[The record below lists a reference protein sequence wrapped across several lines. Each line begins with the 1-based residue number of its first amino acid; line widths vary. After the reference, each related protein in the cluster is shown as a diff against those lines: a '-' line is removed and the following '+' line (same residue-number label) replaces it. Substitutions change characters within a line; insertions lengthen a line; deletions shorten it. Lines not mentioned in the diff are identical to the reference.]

1 MSPRT
6 HPARRRGGSIRDVA
20 GEGILLAAGGRAI
33 LLQVADPAVARGVA
47 EHSDFASRPLDRLE
61 GTLGYIYAVVFG
73 SPAEVARARRIVG
86 RAHAPVRSDAPA
98 ADGSAP
104 AYSAYDPDLQLWVA
118 ATVYDS
124 AVLMFETAFGPLPE
138 EEADRVHR
146 QYAVL
151 GTALQ
156 VPEGRW
162 PADRVAFR
170 AYWEERIA
178 TLEPT
183 ADARRIARAL
193 LRPDGGPIRL
203 RVVMP
208 LAALVTASLLPP
220 RIRAGFGLRWDARLE
235 RRATRAIGA
244 ILVVY
249 RRLPRRLR
257 ESPRTLISR
266 RYARRDAG

>member
-6 HPARRRGGSIRDVA
+6 HPARRRGGSIRDIA

-33 LLQVADPAVARGVA
+33 LLQIADPAVARGVA

-61 GTLGYIYAVVFG
+61 GTLGYVYAVVFG

-118 ATVYDS
+118 ATIYDS
-124 AVLMFETAFGPLPE
+124 AVTMFEIAFGPLPDE
-138 EEADRVHR
+138 VADRVYR

-162 PADRVAFR
+162 PPDRAAFR
-170 AYWEERIA
+170 AYWEERVAI
-178 TLEPT
+178 LEPT

-193 LRPDGGPIRL
+193 LRGGDGPMWL
-203 RVVMP
+203 RSIMP
-208 LAALVTASLLPP
+208 LAALMTAALLPP

-235 RRATRAIGA
+235 RRATRAISA
-244 ILVVY
+244 ILVPY
-249 RRLPRRLR
+249 RWMPRCVR
-257 ESPRTLISR
+257 EAPRTVVTR
-266 RYARRDAG
+266 RYARREAG